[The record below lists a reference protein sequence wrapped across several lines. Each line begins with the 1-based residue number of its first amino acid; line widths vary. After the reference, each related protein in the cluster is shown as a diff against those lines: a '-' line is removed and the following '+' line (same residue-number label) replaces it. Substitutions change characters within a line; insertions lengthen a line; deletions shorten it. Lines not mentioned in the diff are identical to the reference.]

1 MNGEINKSFKKINVI
16 VEMKNFNIKFYFNLK
31 EENVYLN
38 VWYFCFVFYKFGL
51 CKEGGLE
58 FNCW

>member
-38 VWYFCFVFYKFGL
+38 V
-51 CKEGGLE
+51 
-58 FNCW
+58 